1 MEFHDGRS
9 HYIRGFFFFIKMLHI
24 SKKRKKCKNKKKN
37 SCPDPTTPLQLS
49 VFQLVRYEISKM
61 HTKQPISDNE
71 TTIPETC
78 HFGISKHIGTK
89 TLKSMKNTLYGKTT
103 LSKACFLSVFELL
116 TYQTLKIRAEHPLW
130 RN

>member
-9 HYIRGFFFFIKMLHI
+9 HYIRGFFFL
-24 SKKRKKCKNKKKN
+24 SKCCIYQKSEKKCRNKKKKIMSGSYN
-37 SCPDPTTPLQLS
+37 PLQLS

-89 TLKSMKNTLYGKTT
+89 TLKSMKNTLYGKTA
-103 LSKACFLSVFELL
+103 LSIACFFECF
-116 TYQTLKIRAEHPLW
+116 
-130 RN
+130 